1 MPMEI
6 SVGQL
11 TWDRWIN
18 ATACVLHAALGWV
31 SKYVT
36 NLNTQKK
43 KKAIIPGEGEYSL
56 IRG

>member
-43 KKAIIPGEGEYSL
+43 KAIIPGEGEYSL